1 MGGNEAV
8 AQPLKK
14 PKTGSLAPFLA
25 GTTSGFLASITL
37 QPLDVVKTRMQAAAV
52 GGQSVSMLSAAKQ
65 MVAKEGVRSLWAG
78 VGPACIRL
86 SAGAGLYFVVLNKLR
101 QAFDADGNENLSTLQ
116 AVVSGAA
123 SRTTAAM
130 ALCPVTVVKTRMEYA
145 GISGV
150 TYSNT
155 ASALVHIARTERL
168 KGLFSGLGSTIM
180 RDAPFSGLYL
190 LMYTRLKKAVEESQV
205 LPPNTPPYV
214 LNLLCGA
221 FAGGVATLA
230 THPPDVVRA
239 RHQLKLF
246 SKPGAAAVGSA
257 GAGGASLLGILRNE
271 GVRALWVG
279 AGPRVARRTVQMAM
293 TWAMYEE
300 LVQYISSQEAAFKE
314 GRGLVSQR

>member
-1 MGGNEAV
+1 M
-8 AQPLKK
+8 
-14 PKTGSLAPFLA
+14 
-25 GTTSGFLASITL
+25 
-37 QPLDVVKTRMQAAAV
+37 
-52 GGQSVSMLSAAKQ
+52 
-65 MVAKEGVRSLWAG
+65 
-78 VGPACIRL
+78 
-86 SAGAGLYFVVLNKLR
+86 
-101 QAFDADGNENLSTLQ
+101 
-116 AVVSGAA
+116 
-123 SRTTAAM
+123 
-130 ALCPVTVVKTRMEYA
+130 
-145 GISGV
+145 
-150 TYSNT
+150 
-155 ASALVHIARTERL
+155 
-168 KGLFSGLGSTIM
+168 
-180 RDAPFSGLYL
+180 
-190 LMYTRLKKAVEESQV
+190 MYTRLKKAVEESQV

-257 GAGGASLLGILRNE
+257 GAAASPLPPNPHPTHRRGRAPRRRAADRTVRVHAGAGGASLLGILRNE